1 LSAVDLVLGFVL
13 IVGAYR
19 GYKDGFL
26 MTVITFAAIIL
37 GIAGGFKLMGTAMLM
52 LDDNFDINKSVLPY
66 IAFGVVFIIIVLLVT
81 LLGKFIRSSIDDTF
95 LGRIDHAVGGFVGI
109 LKTAFMASVAL
120 WIISS
125 LASGYTESWEE
136 DAVLYPIV
144 VDFAPVT
151 ISWMGEWIPA
161 FKDIF

>member
-1 LSAVDLVLGFVL
+1 
-13 IVGAYR
+13 
-19 GYKDGFL
+19 
-26 MTVITFAAIIL
+26 
-37 GIAGGFKLMGTAMLM
+37 
-52 LDDNFDINKSVLPY
+52 
-66 IAFGVVFIIIVLLVT
+66 
-81 LLGKFIRSSIDDTF
+81 

-109 LKTAFMASVAL
+109 LKAAFMASVAL

-136 DAVLYPIV
+136 DAVLYPII

-161 FKDIF
+161 FKDIFYIGWIRPRLRRYQDALILFAFFLFTYQL